1 MIWIYDLVAVAV
13 LFFLGLACLVSM
25 RNMIKLIIGVE
36 IVAKGVTLALIT
48 SGFAKGNPNLTQAIF
63 ITFIVIEVV
72 IVAIA
77 LAIIINIY
85 KHTNSLDIRRLTK
98 LRW

>member
-1 MIWIYDLVAVAV
+1 MIWYYDLIAVAV
-13 LFFLGLACLVSM
+13 LFFLGLATLVSM
-25 RNMIKLIIGVE
+25 RNMIKIIIGIE
-36 IVAKGVTLALIT
+36 IVAKGVTLALVV

-63 ITFIVIEVV
+63 ITFIIIEVV

-77 LAIIINIY
+77 LALVINIY
-85 KHTNSLDIRRLTK
+85 KHTDSLDIRRLTK